1 MKAIETAVFA
11 AGETPSVLM
20 ENAGREVARAV
31 QRHLGS
37 ARARRIVVLVGPG
50 NNGGDG
56 LVAARYLHDAGAEVI
71 VYVLTARDPEDANLQ
86 QVITRD
92 LELLSLADGA
102 NLDSFA
108 ESVERSD
115 AIIDAV
121 LGTGHNR
128 PLDGAF
134 ASTLALLEDRRSPL
148 FAIDVPSGV
157 DADSGTTDPRAV
169 RADVTLT
176 LGFAKLGL
184 YSWPG
189 SRYAGDVRVLDIGLP
204 SSIADDIETS
214 LLTSDWA
221 RLRLPERSGQ
231 SNKGTF
237 GRVLIVAGSANYT
250 GAAALAALGALRA
263 GAGLVTLAGIAPVR
277 AAVAAQFPEITFLSL
292 PEYEGAVGRGSGDVV
307 ARALPSYDVL
317 LIGPGLGQSA
327 NAQALVRGILS
338 DPASGSIATVVDA
351 DALNCLAKV
360 SNWPALLHPGAV
372 LTPHPGEFGRLA
384 ATAISEVQSNR
395 VSVARDQAHEWGQ
408 TVILKGAHTIVA
420 GPEGQTLI
428 SSSANAGL
436 ATAGTGDVLA
446 GTIAGLMAQGVNPIE
461 SAGLGTFL
469 HSAAG
474 DLYLDEYGAS
484 GLLASELG
492 AGIARVAATL
502 RR

>member
-1 MKAIETAVFA
+1 M
-11 AGETPSVLM
+11 
-20 ENAGREVARAV
+20 
-31 QRHLGS
+31 
-37 ARARRIVVLVGPG
+37 
-50 NNGGDG
+50 
-56 LVAARYLHDAGAEVI
+56 
-71 VYVLTARDPEDANLQ
+71 
-86 QVITRD
+86 
-92 LELLSLADGA
+92 
-102 NLDSFA
+102 
-108 ESVERSD
+108 
-115 AIIDAV
+115 
-121 LGTGHNR
+121 
-128 PLDGAF
+128 
-134 ASTLALLEDRRSPL
+134 
-148 FAIDVPSGV
+148 
-157 DADSGTTDPRAV
+157 
-169 RADVTLT
+169 TLT

-221 RLRLPERSGQ
+221 RLRLPERAGQ